1 MFIRGYVSL
10 SIIHKQVLIF
20 LVTMRERQL
29 QVLLNTSRKLLYD
42 LSNQWRH
49 QLWGTGARAPLELLQ
64 VVIFT
69 LHVCS
74 VAFPV
79 HVLILPTHFRCSQ
92 KRS

>member
-10 SIIHKQVLIF
+10 SIHKQVLIF

-49 QLWGTGARAPLELLQ
+49 QLWGTGARAPPLELLQ

-79 HVLILPTHFRCSQ
+79 HVLILQTHFRCSQ